1 MVQSSE
7 LTVRMEDGEPKM
19 HCGACGLYLTRAATR
34 DICGVGEHLTGP
46 PHLAAMERKK
56 AKNAKTVRLAAAA
69 HAHVHISIVA
79 RWALALSFV
88 GYFIARWV

>member
-1 MVQSSE
+1 MQ
-7 LTVRMEDGEPKM
+7 L
-19 HCGACGLYLTRAATR
+19 LFLF
-34 DICGVGEHLTGP
+34 LF
-46 PHLAAMERKK
+46 LF
-56 AKNAKTVRLAAAA
+56 LAAAA